1 MNQQRRDEIAA
12 MTAATEPGELVAALE
27 EAMAEGER
35 LDAEVAVRDRALR
48 RAVHEYATGGDDIVE
63 MWIAAARKVQ

>member
-1 MNQQRRDEIAA
+1 MGVRVG
-12 MTAATEPGELVAALE
+12 TESAFPAGQVALE